1 MKYKVSGNVK
11 LKGGVRKFSIE
22 MDADSEKHLRD
33 KVLAYFGSK
42 YKVKRSA
49 IEISELKGA

>member
-1 MKYKVSGNVK
+1 MKYKVSGIVK
-11 LKGGVRKFSIE
+11 LKGGSRKFSVE
-22 MDADSEKHLRD
+22 MEAGSEKHLRD

-49 IEISELKGA
+49 VEIAEVKGA

>member
-22 MDADSEKHLRD
+22 MDAESEKHLRD

-49 IEISELKGA
+49 VEISEMKGA